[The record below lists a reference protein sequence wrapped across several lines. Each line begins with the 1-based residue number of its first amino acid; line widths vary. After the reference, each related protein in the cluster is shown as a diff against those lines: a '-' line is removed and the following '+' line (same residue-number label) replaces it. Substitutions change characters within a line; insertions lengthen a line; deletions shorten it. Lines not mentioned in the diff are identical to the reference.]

1 MKRRKKIC
9 DRTIQA
15 FNYLRGQ
22 IDKNVESTKKNL
34 IDAMTNADE
43 AQKDSEFACTDTE
56 QTKALEQRNKFIRL
70 TERLNLSLCKV
81 EALQNML
88 QIVQTTYEKIIKE

>member
-15 FNYLRGQ
+15 FKHLRGQ
-22 IDKNVESTKKNL
+22 INKNVESTKKNL

-56 QTKALEQRNKFIRL
+56 QIKALEQRNKFIRIS
-70 TERLNLSLCKV
+70 ERLNLRLREIES
-81 EALQNML
+81 LQNML
-88 QIVQTTYEKIIKE
+88 QIVQTTYETIIKE